1 MTKFITYYNL
11 CPIPEPKD
19 FLGISP
25 DKEQGNII
33 TTLGKNIIIIIKV
46 LTDMCIHLYCQQN
59 IKQFFFIS
67 LRFLHKNK

>member
-25 DKEQGNII
+25 DKEEGNII

-46 LTDMCIHLYCQQN
+46 
-59 IKQFFFIS
+59 S
-67 LRFLHKNK
+67 

>member
-1 MTKFITYYNL
+1 MTKFLTYYNL

-25 DKEQGNII
+25 DKEEGNII

-46 LTDMCIHLYCQQN
+46 NWQSFCYIP
-59 IKQFFFIS
+59 FIAI
-67 LRFLHKNK
+67 R